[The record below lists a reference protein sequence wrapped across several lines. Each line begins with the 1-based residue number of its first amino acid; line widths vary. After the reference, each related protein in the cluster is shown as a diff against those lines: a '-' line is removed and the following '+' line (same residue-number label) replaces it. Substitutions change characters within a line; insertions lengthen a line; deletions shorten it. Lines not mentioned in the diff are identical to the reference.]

1 MRDFAYHNS
10 TKIIFGK
17 DALLNV
23 GHETKK
29 CGKKVL
35 LHYGSGHIK
44 KTGLYQKITDALRS
58 AGIDWVEL
66 GGVVPNPR
74 LSLVH
79 EGIAL
84 CRAQG
89 VDFLLAVG
97 GGSVIDSAKAIALG
111 VPYEGDVWD
120 FFEGKAAPKAVLPLG
135 AVLTIAAAGSEAS
148 TGTVITNEQI
158 GSKLPCNAATLRP
171 QFAVMNPELTYTL
184 PAYQTACGAADI
196 MAHVFER
203 YFTNERN
210 VDLSDRLC
218 EATLK
223 TVIVSTPIALEK
235 PEDYDAR
242 AEIMWAGTV
251 AHNDLLGMGREEDW
265 ASHMIEHELSAI
277 NDVAHGAG
285 LTIIFPAWMKHVYR
299 HDLTRF
305 VQYAVRVWD
314 VDPRIGDPE
323 AVALEGIARTK
334 AFFASIGLPTSL
346 AEIGIGE
353 EHYDHIAKSCIR
365 SADGTLGSF
374 VKLKLEDIRSILEMA
389 K

>member
-1 MRDFAYHNS
+1 MRDFAYHNT
-10 TKIIFGK
+10 TKIIFGRE
-17 DALLNV
+17 ALGSV
-23 GHETKK
+23 GLETAK

-44 KTGLYQKITDALRS
+44 KTGLYQKITDSLRG

-84 CRAQG
+84 CRAEG

-97 GGSVIDSAKAIALG
+97 GGSVIDSAKAIAMG

-120 FFEGKAAPKAVLPLG
+120 FYEEKAVPKSALPIG
-135 AVLTIAAAGSEAS
+135 VVLTIAAAGSEAS
-148 TGTVITNEQI
+148 AGTVITNEQI
-158 GSKLPCNAATLRP
+158 GSKLPCGAGFLRP
-171 QFAVMNPELTYTL
+171 QFAVMNPELTYSL

-203 YFTNERN
+203 YFTNECN
-210 VDLSDRLC
+210 VDISDRLC
-218 EATLK
+218 EAALK
-223 TVIVSTPIALEK
+223 TMVVSTPVALSQ
-235 PEDYDAR
+235 PEDYNAR
-242 AEIMWAGTV
+242 AEIMWTGTI

-265 ASHMIEHELSAI
+265 ASHNIEHELSAI

-285 LTIIFPAWMKHVYR
+285 LAIIFPAWMEYVYK
-299 HDLTRF
+299 HDLKRF

-314 VDPRIGDPE
+314 VENRADNPE

-346 AEIGIGE
+346 FEIGIGE
-353 EHYDHIAKSCIR
+353 EHFDHIAKSCKR
-365 SADGTLGSF
+365 SPDGTAGFF
-374 VKLKLEDIRSILEMA
+374 VKLKTQDIRGILEIA

>member
-1 MRDFAYHNS
+1 MRDFAYQNT
-10 TKIIFGK
+10 TKIIFGR
-17 DALLNV
+17 DALLSV
-23 GHETKK
+23 GNETAK

-44 KTGLYQKITDALRS
+44 QTGLYQKITDALRG

-84 CRAQG
+84 CRDEG

-97 GGSVIDSAKAIALG
+97 GGSVIDSAKAIAMG

-120 FFEGKAAPKAVLPLG
+120 FFAGKDVPKAALPLG
-135 AVLTIAAAGSEAS
+135 VVLTIAAAGSEAS
-148 TGTVITNEQI
+148 AGTVITNEQI
-158 GSKLPCNAATLRP
+158 GSKLPCGAAMLRP
-171 QFAVMNPELTYTL
+171 QFAVMNPEMTYTL

-203 YFTNERN
+203 YFTNVRN

-218 EATLK
+218 EAALK
-223 TVIVSTPIALEK
+223 TVIVNTPIALEK
-235 PEDYDAR
+235 PEDYNAR
-242 AEIMWAGTV
+242 AEIMWAGTI

-265 ASHMIEHELSAI
+265 GSHNIEHELSAI

-285 LTIIFPAWMKHVYR
+285 LAIIFPAWMKYVYR

-305 VQYAVRVWD
+305 VQYAVRVWNVEQRFD
-314 VDPRIGDPE
+314 DPE
-323 AVALEGIARTK
+323 SVALEGIACMK

-346 AEIGIGE
+346 SEIGIGE
-353 EHYDHIAKSCIR
+353 QHYDHIAQSCKR
-365 SADGTLGSF
+365 SPDGTAGFF
-374 VKLKLEDIRSILEMA
+374 VKMKTEDIRSILEIA

>member
-1 MRDFAYHNS
+1 MRDFAYHNT

-17 DALLNV
+17 DALSHV
-23 GHETKK
+23 GHETAK

-66 GGVVPNPR
+66 GGVKPNPR
-74 LSLVH
+74 LSLVY
-79 EGIAL
+79 EGIKL
-84 CRAQG
+84 CRAEG
-89 VDFLLAVG
+89 VDFILAVG
-97 GGSVIDSAKAIALG
+97 GGSAIDSAKAIAMG

-120 FFEGKAAPKAVLPLG
+120 FFEEKAAPTAALPLG
-135 AVLTIAAAGSEAS
+135 VVLTIAAAGSEAS

-158 GSKLPCNAATLRP
+158 GSKLPCGALILRP
-171 QFAVMNPELTYTL
+171 QFAAMNPELTYTL

-218 EATLK
+218 EAALK
-223 TVIVSTPIALEK
+223 TMIVNTPIALLH
-235 PEDYDAR
+235 PEDYNAR
-242 AEIMWAGTV
+242 AEIMWSGTI
-251 AHNDLLGMGREEDW
+251 AHNDILGMGREEDW
-265 ASHMIEHELSAI
+265 ASHNIEHELSAI

-285 LTIIFPAWMKHVYR
+285 LAIIFPAWMKYVYKQ
-299 HDLTRF
+299 DLARF
-305 VQYAVRVWD
+305 VQYAVRVWN
-314 VDPRIGDPE
+314 VEQRFCDPE

-334 AFFASIGLPTSL
+334 AFFASLGLPTSL
-346 AEIGIGE
+346 SEIGIGE
-353 EHYDHIAKSCIR
+353 EHFDHIAKSCKR
-365 SADGTLGSF
+365 GGDGTAGSF
-374 VKLKLEDIRSILEMA
+374 VKLKTEDIRGILEIA